1 MQIKIPMDKITK
13 LLELIESTI
22 IKRKVTLKQMQSLA
36 GSLAF
41 CSKVLPSDRTFCR
54 RLYGSFKHAK
64 KPYHF
69 IRVTKGIKDDLL
81 IWKLF
86 LKDFNGVSYI
96 QDLGWVESPEID
108 LFTDSAGRS
117 DLGYCAYLHG
127 SWAFMKWPSHWKNE
141 VFNDITYLEIIPIA
155 LAIFLWGDRFQN
167 KSFATL

>member
-1 MQIKIPMDKITK
+1 MDKLTK

-22 IKRKVTLKQMQSLA
+22 NKRKVTLRQMQSLA

-41 CSKVLPSDRTFCR
+41 CSKALTSGRAFCR
-54 RLYGSFKHAK
+54 RLYGSFKQAK
-64 KPYHF
+64 KPHHF

-86 LKDFNGVSYI
+86 LKYCNGVSYI

-117 DLGYCAYLHG
+117 DLGCGAYLHG

-141 VFNDITYLEIIPIA
+141 VFNDMTYLEIIPIA
-155 LAIFLWGDRFQN
+155 LAIL
-167 KSFATL
+167 L